1 MIDGFIT
8 YLIIGLIWCFITDF
22 FFTDMEMSNGARWR
36 YTLLWPVT
44 FTAFM
49 MGLWDAMKNGG
60 NEEM

>member
-1 MIDGFIT
+1 
-8 YLIIGLIWCFITDF
+8 
-22 FFTDMEMSNGARWR
+22 MEMSNGARWR